1 MSCGGV
7 DDARWQAVG
16 WRDSHGRIHWN
27 RDWRSYVW
35 IVREARRT
43 HDELNTKAATAL
55 GMSFTVGRS
64 YQVREMSC
72 HYATCSSRSQP
83 VGSQSPS
90 ISPRVRTPYPPRAP
104 PPIPQTRT
112 PSGVPTETFF
122 LPLSNLV
129 DDLPSPSVE
138 EGRRCGGANATHTQA
153 SPCIGCHGVEC
164 VQLEE

>member
-1 MSCGGV
+1 MPPALSV
-7 DDARWQAVG
+7 ASLLVA
-16 WRDSHGRIHWN
+16 SH
-27 RDWRSYVW
+27 
-35 IVREARRT
+35 
-43 HDELNTKAATAL
+43 
-55 GMSFTVGRS
+55 
-64 YQVREMSC
+64 QV
-72 HYATCSSRSQP
+72 SRLVCIP
-83 VGSQSPS
+83 P
-90 ISPRVRTPYPPRAP
+90 TPP

-129 DDLPSPSVE
+129 EYLPSPSVE